1 MLVEH
6 PMNDRYNS
14 RELLGTGELWGPSN
28 GTTVCQRAVLAA
40 FAPLGGPWCC
50 FRLRFR
56 LKGG

>member
-1 MLVEH
+1 LI
-6 PMNDRYNS
+6 RYYNETRNS
-14 RELLGTGELWGPSN
+14 LWN

-50 FRLRFR
+50 FRLRW